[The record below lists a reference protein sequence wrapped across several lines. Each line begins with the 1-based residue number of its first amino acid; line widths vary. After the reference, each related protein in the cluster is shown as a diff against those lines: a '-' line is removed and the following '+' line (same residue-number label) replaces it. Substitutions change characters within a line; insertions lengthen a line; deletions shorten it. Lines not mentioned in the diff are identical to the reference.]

1 MLLTTAG
8 KTQSDKKGFDIYN
21 PDYQDGT
28 VRLPGNI
35 SNRIHFLRLYQ
46 NGEIVANSS
55 VTEDSHFPSYVSIN
69 GVRVLET
76 NSNVTN
82 HTGFIRLLN
91 TNLPNGDYVARMN
104 YVGSGVISK
113 FEYDVN
119 IRVAVPWANKIEI

>member
-1 MLLTTAG
+1 MVLTIAG
-8 KTQSDKKGFDIYN
+8 KTQSAKKGFDIYN
-21 PDYQDGT
+21 SDYQDGT
-28 VRLPGNI
+28 VRLPGDL

-55 VTEDSHFPSYVSIN
+55 VTEDDHFPSYVSIN

-82 HTGFIRLLN
+82 RTGFIRLLN

-104 YVGSGVISK
+104 YGSSGVISK

-119 IRVAVPWANKIEI
+119 IRVAVP

>member
-55 VTEDSHFPSYVSIN
+55 VTEDGHFPSYVSIN

-119 IRVAVPWANKIEI
+119 IRVAVP